1 MKQVPE
7 EVSMVGRQMEQGQRQ
22 VPKEANMI
30 GRQRIAMLMK
40 VAKTV
45 RDEAEENRR
54 KETI

>member
-1 MKQVPE
+1 
-7 EVSMVGRQMEQGQRQ
+7 MVGRQMEQGQRQ

>member
-1 MKQVPE
+1 MPE

-40 VAKTV
+40 VPKTV
-45 RDEAEENRR
+45 RDEVEENRR